1 MSAVLCSN
9 KRISRDV
16 LNTYRSDAWSV
27 VIIAAFTVCA
37 SLVIKYACNSVI
49 IFACLADVLYMILD
63 PKVKVCI

>member
-16 LNTYRSDAWSV
+16 LNTYRSAWSV
-27 VIIAAFTVCA
+27 VIIAAITVCA

-49 IFACLADVLYMILD
+49 IFACLAGVLYMILD
-63 PKVKVCI
+63 PKVKVCV